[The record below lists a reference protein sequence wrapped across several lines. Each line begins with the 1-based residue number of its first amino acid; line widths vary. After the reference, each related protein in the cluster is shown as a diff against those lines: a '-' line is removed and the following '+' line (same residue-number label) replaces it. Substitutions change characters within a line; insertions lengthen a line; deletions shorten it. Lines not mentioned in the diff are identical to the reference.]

1 MSYAII
7 LNILIVIVFIVAIA
21 FIIMSVRKQ
30 RSSTRIAFN
39 GNAGSQDGT
48 SAVFGSNDIRS
59 RTIKCFRCGKRAYG
73 ILGTKDVYRCQSCGY
88 NTRKENTSAPT
99 TTYSERSSV

>member
-7 LNILIVIVFIVAIA
+7 LNILIVVVFIVAIA

-30 RSSTRIAFN
+30 RTNTRIAFN
-39 GNAGSQDGT
+39 CDAGTQDGT
-48 SAVFGSNDIRS
+48 TIVFGSNDIRS
-59 RTIKCFRCGKRAYG
+59 RTIRCFRCGKRAYG

-88 NTRKENTSAPT
+88 NTRKENTCAT
-99 TTYSERSSV
+99 TTYSEKRAV

>member
-7 LNILIVIVFIVAIA
+7 FNILIVIVFIVAIA
-21 FIIMSVRKQ
+21 FIIMSVRKP
-30 RSSTRIAFN
+30 RTTGITFN
-39 GNAGSQDGT
+39 GGAGTQDGT
-48 SAVFGSNDIRS
+48 TNVFASNDIRS

-99 TTYSERSSV
+99 TTYSERSSI